1 VLIIRDVGS
10 AVPTEVVASAVR
22 RHTRRVSQNIY
33 DDPLFYDAYRRL
45 PRSEHGLEGAPE
57 WPTVAR
63 LLPELDGRDVADLG
77 CGFGAFAR
85 WAAERG
91 ARVDAFD
98 LSQRMLARAA
108 ELTPGGATIN
118 YQRADLDQLELPA
131 AAYDV
136 AYSAL
141 TLHYLSDLPRLLAI
155 VHRALRSDGSL
166 VLTVE
171 HPIYTAPT
179 TTDFHEVDGRRIW
192 PLDRYGEEGTRR
204 RDWLAPGVHKQH
216 RTFGTWINSLV
227 DAGFTVQR
235 VIDWRPS
242 PEQIA
247 DQPRLAEEVE
257 RPMFLIVA
265 AGR

>member
-1 VLIIRDVGS
+1 MRMRGGGILDQ
-10 AVPTEVVASAVR
+10 
-22 RHTRRVSQNIY
+22 VSQNIY
-33 DDPLFYDAYRRL
+33 DDPNFHDAYRRL

-63 LLPELDGRDVADLG
+63 LLPELNGRDVADLG

-98 LSQRMLARAA
+98 PSQRMLARAG
-108 ELTPGGATIN
+108 ELTSEGAAIN
-118 YQRADLDQLELPA
+118 YQRAELDLLELRA
-131 AAYDV
+131 DAYDV

-141 TLHYLSDLPRLLAI
+141 TLHYLSDLSLLLRV

-171 HPIYTAPT
+171 HPVYTAPT
-179 TTDFHEVDGRRIW
+179 TIEFQEVDGRRIW
-192 PLDRYGEEGTRR
+192 PLDQYGEEGARR
-204 RDWLAPGVHKQH
+204 RDWLAPGVRKQH

-247 DQPRLAEEVE
+247 AQPRLAEEVD
-257 RPMFLIVA
+257 RPMFLIIA

>member
-1 VLIIRDVGS
+1 V
-10 AVPTEVVASAVR
+10 T
-22 RHTRRVSQNIY
+22 QNIY
-33 DDPLFYDAYRRL
+33 DDPDFYDAYRRL

-63 LLPELDGRDVADLG
+63 LLPEMNGRDIADLG

-85 WAAERG
+85 WAAEHG

-98 LSQRMLARAA
+98 LSRRMLARAG
-108 ELTPGGATIN
+108 ELTPEGTAIN
-118 YQRADLDQLELPA
+118 YHRADLEELELRA

-136 AYSAL
+136 TYSAL
-141 TLHYLSDLPRLLAI
+141 TLHYLSDLPRLLAV
-155 VHRALRSDGSL
+155 VHRALRPDGSL

-179 TTDFHEVDGRRIW
+179 TTDFQDVDGRRIW
-192 PLDRYGEEGTRR
+192 PLDRYGEEGARR
-204 RDWLAPGVHKQH
+204 SDWLAPGVRKQH
-216 RTFGTWINSLV
+216 RTVGTWINSLV
-227 DAGFTVQR
+227 DTGFTVQR

-247 DQPRLAEEVE
+247 AQPRLAEEVE
-257 RPMFLIVA
+257 RPMFLIIA
-265 AGR
+265 AGRRPGHPNPGRQVSR

>member
-1 VLIIRDVGS
+1 M
-10 AVPTEVVASAVR
+10 
-22 RHTRRVSQNIY
+22 SQNIY
-33 DDPLFYDAYRRL
+33 DDPDFHDAYRRL

-57 WPTVAR
+57 WPTVAG
-63 LLPELDGRDVADLG
+63 LLPELNGRDVVDLG

-91 ARVDAFD
+91 ARIEAFD
-98 LSQRMLARAA
+98 LSQRMLVRAA
-108 ELTPGGATIN
+108 ELTPDGAAIT
-118 YQRADLDQLELPA
+118 YQRADLDELELRVG
-131 AAYDV
+131 AYDL

-141 TLHYLSDLPRLLAI
+141 TLHYLSDLPRLLAT
-155 VHRALRSDGSL
+155 VRRALRTDGSL

-179 TTDFHEVDGRRIW
+179 SINFTEADGRRIW
-192 PLDRYGEEGTRR
+192 PLDQYGEEGARQ
-204 RDWLAPGVHKQH
+204 RDWLAPGVRKQH
-216 RTFGTWINSLV
+216 RTFGTWINSLI
-227 DAGFTVQR
+227 DAGFSLQR

-242 PEQIA
+242 TEQITA
-247 DQPRLAEEVE
+247 KPDLAEEVD

>member
-1 VLIIRDVGS
+1 
-10 AVPTEVVASAVR
+10 VR
-22 RHTRRVSQNIY
+22 RHTRAVSQNIY
-33 DDPLFYDAYRRL
+33 DDPDFYDAYRRL
-45 PRSEHGLEGAPE
+45 PRSERGLEGAPE

-63 LLPELDGRDVADLG
+63 LLPELDGRDVVDLG

-85 WAAERG
+85 WAAENG

-98 LSQRMLARAA
+98 LSRRMLARAA
-108 ELTPGGATIN
+108 ELTPVGAAIN
-118 YQRADLDQLELPA
+118 YQRADLDELELRA
-131 AAYDV
+131 AVYDV

-141 TLHYLSDLPRLLAI
+141 TLHYLSDLPRLLAM
-155 VHRALRSDGSL
+155 VHRALRSGGSL
-166 VLTVE
+166 VLIVE
-171 HPIYTAPT
+171 HPVYSAPT
-179 TTDFHEVDGRRIW
+179 TIEFQELDGRRIW
-192 PLDRYGEEGTRR
+192 PLDRYGEEGARR
-204 RDWLAPGVHKQH
+204 RDWLAPAVRKQH

-247 DQPRLAEEVE
+247 DQPRLAEEVD

>member
-1 VLIIRDVGS
+1 M
-10 AVPTEVVASAVR
+10 
-22 RHTRRVSQNIY
+22 SQNIY
-33 DDPLFYDAYRRL
+33 DDPDFHDAYRRL

-57 WPTVAR
+57 WPAVAGV
-63 LLPELDGRDVADLG
+63 LPAMDGLDVVDLG

-85 WAAERG
+85 WAAEQG

-108 ELTPGGATIN
+108 ELTPAGAAIT
-118 YQRADLDQLELPA
+118 YQRADLDELELHA
-131 AAYDV
+131 GAYDL

-141 TLHYLSDLPRLLAI
+141 TIHYLTDLPRLLGT

-171 HPIYTAPT
+171 HPLYTAPT
-179 TTDFHEVDGRRIW
+179 DVEFVEVDGRRVW
-192 PLDRYGEEGTRR
+192 PLDRYGEEGARQ
-204 RDWLAPGVHKQH
+204 RDWLAPGVRKQH
-216 RTFGTWINSLV
+216 RTFGTWINCLI
-227 DAGFTVQR
+227 DAGFTVRR

-242 PEQIA
+242 TEQIA
-247 DQPRLAEEVE
+247 AQPALAEEAD

-265 AGR
+265 AAR